1 MNGAIVLVLIIV
13 FSAGGGIL
21 RRKASDW
28 GAKKGMEYAANRS
41 SGTTSV
47 ELGTALWF
55 PDANTAYPL
64 VKGIISKPMM
74 VEEINPNLWHKA
86 ETAPDSLQI
95 SWEPNG
101 PGAYLLIRR
110 AKAHLTKLVGIRW
123 WSKSLDQIEK
133 QAAQQGI
140 QVTRVAG
147 QLQHTSNDGE
157 HRVYTR

>member
-1 MNGAIVLVLIIV
+1 MTGVIVVVLIILLTV
-13 FSAGGGIL
+13 GGGIL
-21 RRKASDW
+21 RGAASNW
-28 GAKKGMEYAANRS
+28 GAKKGKEYAANRS

-55 PDANTAYPL
+55 PDANAAYPL
-64 VKGIISKPMM
+64 VKGIIAKPMM
-74 VEEINPNLWHKA
+74 VDEINPNLWHKA
-86 ETAPDSLQI
+86 ETAQDSLQI

-101 PGAYLLIRR
+101 PGAYLLVRR

-123 WSKSLDQIEK
+123 WTKTLDEIEK

-147 QLQHTSNDGE
+147 QLQHTSNEGE
-157 HRVYTR
+157 HQVFTR